1 MMKSTFR
8 LIGSA
13 GLAFLLLFSLSALA
27 GETGSISGKVVDAN
41 GAPIPGVLVKASG
54 PQLPAGRTV
63 STSASGAY
71 NFQRLAP
78 GKYTVTAEL
87 QGLGKASRSVTVTL
101 DNDVQVPLA
110 LMSSAKTEV
119 VVTATATEV
128 DKKSTEVSVN
138 FAPSEMREIPIA
150 RSYQGLLNLVP
161 GAPAD
166 TSGIG
171 LVTIAGGTRQDN
183 KYLVDG
189 VNITNPGY
197 GNLGVDTNELDFA
210 DVNIKKGAIS
220 AEFGRTAGG
229 IVNAV
234 TKSGTNE
241 LHGGARLESRPAQL
255 QSANAYAT
263 TSDVDVFNAAANL
276 GFPIVKDTLFGYVSG
291 LYSTTTTS
299 GQSATLNGTTTTL
312 PDSKTTGGEY
322 FGKLTGYLGSS
333 FVLNAGFRGLPS
345 TAKNQFGSVY
355 DTSNAG
361 YDSDVS
367 NNVASVMV
375 DWLASKDTFVE
386 AKYVHL
392 YQNGADV
399 AQNILTPHPPMPP
412 AAGVT
417 IPPIDPNNPCAI
429 GSYADPARNNGNC
442 GSYAYAHDA
451 TIYRRDEVK
460 LTASQFLDVG
470 ATQHQIKIGGGAE
483 FADYDL
489 SRDSN
494 GWGTINS
501 STFNPGTGSVPA
513 WRARFYNALPQQLGR
528 ARTYSAFLQ
537 DTITWDR
544 LSFNLGVL
552 TNYDDLAQIMLDG
565 TRVNFMTIPWSKQ
578 WQPRLGVVYNAELL
592 KGDKFYANYGEYT
605 GLDQKNMARS
615 QAPARIRDDYAFFS
629 KSTGSYLGYQQRGSS
644 SGHLIPPDL
653 DAPVQ
658 QEIVLGYSAP
668 LGNVLSF
675 DVNYQYRNV
684 KNPLED
690 TPIDVN
696 NYNGSFV
703 LNNFPDARRLYRA
716 LSLELTKRYAN
727 GWYAYMSYTYSTLRG
742 NFDDDFDLLQ
752 YSNSSRLED
761 EPGLYTNEIYRYGTL
776 GQDRPH
782 VFKLMGS
789 VDLPLNFSVGGYL
802 RVQSG
807 TAWQAAGNTANYTG
821 ARYLE
826 DAGSNRL
833 PTWTNFDFL
842 AAYNF
847 KFGDG
852 MSVRIEGRIQ
862 NLFNTQTVLSVN
874 SLKYLD
880 PYLQTSP
887 TTATLTPQQ
896 TNQPNPL
903 FGTPTSWTAPRRF
916 VLTALFNF

>member
-1 MMKSTFR
+1 MKMAFR
-8 LIGSA
+8 AVGSA
-13 GLAFLLLFSLSALA
+13 CLALLLVFSFSAFA
-27 GETGSISGKVVDAN
+27 GETGSISGKVMDAG
-41 GAPIPGVLVKASG
+41 GAVLPGVLVKVSG
-54 PQLPAGRTV
+54 PQLPAGRTAA
-63 STSASGAY
+63 TSANGTY

-78 GKYTVTAEL
+78 GSYTVEASL
-87 QGLGKASRSVTVTL
+87 QGIGKAASKVTVNL
-101 DNDVQVPLA
+101 DNDVQVSLT
-110 LMSSAKTEV
+110 LMSSTKGEV
-119 VVTATATEV
+119 VVTATATEI

-138 FAPSEMREIPIA
+138 FAPSEIRELPIA
-150 RSYQGLLNLVP
+150 RSYLGLLNLVP

-171 LVTIAGGTRQDN
+171 LVTISGGTRQDN

-197 GNLGVDTNELDFA
+197 GNLGVETNELDFA
-210 DVNIKKGAIS
+210 DINIKKGAIT

-241 LHGGARLESRPAQL
+241 LHGGARIEARPASFQA
-255 QSANAYAT
+255 ANANT
-263 TSDVDVFNAAANL
+263 ITRDVDVYDFAANL
-276 GFPIVKDTLFGYVSG
+276 GFPIVKDVLFGYVSG
-291 LYSTTTTS
+291 LYLNTKTS
-299 GQSATLNGTTTTL
+299 SQSATLNGVTTTL
-312 PDSKTTGGEY
+312 PDSKSTGGEY
-322 FGKLTGYLGSS
+322 FGKLTGYLGQS
-333 FVLNAGFRGLPS
+333 FVVNAGFRGLPS
-345 TAKNQFGSVY
+345 TATNQFASIY
-355 DTSNAG
+355 DSAGAG
-361 YDSDVS
+361 YDTDSS
-367 NNVASVMV
+367 NNVANISL
-375 DWLASKDTFVE
+375 DWLPSKDTYVE

-399 AQNILTPHPPMPP
+399 AQSILPTHALMPP
-412 AAGVT
+412 AAGTVV
-417 IPPIDPNNPCAI
+417 PPIDPTNPCGI

-442 GSYAYAHDA
+442 GSYAYANDA

-460 LTASQFLDVG
+460 LTASQFLDIG
-470 ATQHQIKIGGGAE
+470 PTQHQVKVGGGIE
-483 FADYDL
+483 LADYDL
-489 SRDSN
+489 SRGSN
-494 GWGTINS
+494 GWGIINS
-501 STFNPGTGSVPA
+501 STFGTPSVPA
-513 WRARFYNALPQQLGR
+513 WRARFYAALPQQLGR

-544 LSFNLGVL
+544 LSVNLGVL
-552 TNYDDLAQIMLDG
+552 VNYDDLAQIMSDG
-565 TRVNFMTIPWSKQ
+565 TRVNFMTIPWAKQ
-578 WQPRLGVVYNAELL
+578 WQPRLGVVYNTELL
-592 KGDKFYANYGEYT
+592 KGDKVYANYGEYT

-629 KSTGSYLGYQQRGSS
+629 KATGTYLGYQQRGSS

-653 DAPVQ
+653 NAPVQ

-668 LGNVLSF
+668 VGKVLSF
-675 DVNYQYRNV
+675 DVNYQYRNL

-690 TPIDVN
+690 TPIDPA

-716 LSLELTKRYAN
+716 VNLEVTKRYAS
-727 GWYAYMSYTYSTLRG
+727 GWYGYMSYTYSQLTG

-761 EPGLYTNEIYRYGTL
+761 EPGLYTNEVFRYGKL

-782 VFKLMGS
+782 VFKLMAS
-789 VDLPLNFSVGGYL
+789 VDLPLGFAVGGFL
-802 RVQSG
+802 RIQSG
-807 TAWQAAGNTANYTG
+807 TPWQATGNTANYTA

-826 DAGSNRL
+826 TAGSNRL

-847 KFGDG
+847 KFCDG
-852 MSVRIEGRIQ
+852 MSLRIEGRIQ

-874 SLKYLD
+874 SQQYLD
-880 PYLQTSP
+880 PYKTTSP
-887 TTATLTPQQ
+887 TTAELTPQQ
-896 TNQPNPL
+896 TAQPNAL
-903 FGTPTSWTAPRRF
+903 FGTPTSWAAPRRF